1 MHIPYED
8 MAKEYTLKGIFV
20 SKMLEKIRSDPQN
33 SELERALEIGVRVL
47 DGKKA
52 GDCL

>member
-1 MHIPYED
+1 

-20 SKMLEKIRSDPQN
+20 SKMLEKIRKEPDNP
-33 SELERALEIGVRVL
+33 ELLRALEIGVRVL
-47 DGKKA
+47 DGKKV

>member
-1 MHIPYED
+1 MHIPYDD
-8 MAKEYTLKGIFV
+8 MAKEYSLKGIFV
-20 SKMLEKIRSDPQN
+20 SKMLEKIKSDPEN
-33 SELERALEIGVRVL
+33 PELLRALELGVRVL